1 MTPTAKQVLLTA
13 LVASFAIQ
21 TALVYSDER
30 GERLTETAIRGR
42 ELWHKNACQVCHQVY
57 GNGGFLGPDL
67 TNAASRVDSIRLVSL
82 LTAASG
88 QMPAFHF
95 TDQEIADLRAYLEA
109 LDRPDLGRGQ
119 LRLGTAGAAPWQ
131 RFTAVMDDAL
141 PKADA
146 AVLRGWE
153 VLSRRPCTGC
163 HLPLAA
169 APGGAPDLSLAA
181 RALSP
186 NDLAA
191 VLAEGRPSK
200 GMPPPIPPLNPQERD
215 DLTALLIWF
224 AERRDTLV
232 ASLRALEEQ
241 RSFQWR
247 AIPWW
252 EYR

>member
-30 GERLTETAIRGR
+30 GEGLSEDAIRGR
-42 ELWHKNACQVCHQVY
+42 ELWHKSACQVCHQVY

-67 TNAASRVDSIRLVSL
+67 TNAASRVDSIRLFSL
-82 LTAASG
+82 LTAGSG

-95 TDQEIADLRAYLEA
+95 TDQEIADLRAYLRA

-119 LRLGTAGAAPWQ
+119 LRLGTAGAGPWQ
-131 RFTAVMDDAL
+131 RFGAVMDDAL
-141 PKADA
+141 PNTDA
-146 AVLRGWE
+146 AVRRGWE
-153 VLSRRPCTGC
+153 VLSGRPCTGC
-163 HLPLAA
+163 HLPFTAS
-169 APGGAPDLSLAA
+169 PGGAPDLSLAA
-181 RALSP
+181 PALSST
-186 NDLAA
+186 DLAA

-200 GMPPPIPPLNPQERD
+200 GMPPPMPPLNPQEIGD
-215 DLTALLIWF
+215 VTALFTWL

-232 ASLRALEEQ
+232 TSLRALEEE
-241 RSFQWR
+241 RSFEWR

-252 EYR
+252 EYK